1 MQYVRENF
9 LITGL
14 FRILTYSILCFGK
27 ILQGFLEEAKC
38 IINNTYAHLFIEN
51 RPRARYYYSIFR
63 NDKEGL

>member
-14 FRILTYSILCFGK
+14 FRILTHSILCFGK
-27 ILQGFLEEAKC
+27 ILQDFLEEVKC
-38 IINNTYAHLFIEN
+38 MINNTYAHLFIEKL
-51 RPRARYYYSIFR
+51 PRARYYYSIFR

>member
-14 FRILTYSILCFGK
+14 FRILTSSIWNFGK
-27 ILQGFLEEAKC
+27 ILQGFLEEVKC
-38 IINNTYAHLFIEN
+38 IINNTYAHLFIEK
-51 RPRARYYYSIFR
+51 RPRARYHYNIFR